1 MENTTRVKKVLL
13 FLKHMVYE
21 STSPLETLRF
31 AKHYRKDGLDVIVV
45 LWGPMGVLLGK
56 KGKYGAVPDYDKKIK
71 ECMDIGVR
79 FKCCSLAS
87 GMIGMS
93 EDELIDGIE
102 IIDSHQVADLF
113 LEYTNEGQMIINL

>member
-1 MENTTRVKKVLL
+1 
-13 FLKHMVYE
+13 
-21 STSPLETLRF
+21 
-31 AKHYRKDGLDVIVV
+31 
-45 LWGPMGVLLGK
+45 
-56 KGKYGAVPDYDKKIK
+56 
-71 ECMDIGVR
+71 MDIGVQ

-87 GMIGMS
+87 GMIGMD